1 MASLSFHAAAFAE
14 LVRVW
19 ANFEGLRPSRRNS
32 FAIAHN
38 FPPFSLYGK
47 HPYDTRAQASV
58 QAFRQAARAHV
69 CNHSCA
75 VEVLQFRLV
84 DLNLQRWFPDNR
96 SNFQPPTNNAPVLP
110 SSRTD
115 SASSAARRHSNKR

>member
-1 MASLSFHAAAFAE
+1 MASLSFYAAAFAE

-19 ANFEGLRPSRRNS
+19 ANYEGLSPSRRNS
-32 FAIAHN
+32 FATVHN

-47 HPYDTRAQASV
+47 HPYNAVAQASV

-84 DLNLQRWFPDNR
+84 DLNHQRWFPDNR

-110 SSRTD
+110 PS
-115 SASSAARRHSNKR
+115 HKC